1 MQEREQEE
9 KTVAAGLMEQRTS
22 ADAFCS
28 VLEYRASNSG
38 RSSRE
43 EKNDRRKQR
52 FAKLMKR
59 SEKSNESPGDKP
71 DTLDALPIGR
81 NHSQKFASYVDE
93 CSGRQVHYTKDGFL
107 R

>member
-1 MQEREQEE
+1 MHSAAFWNTEHLIPVE
-9 KTVAAGLMEQRTS
+9 AAGKR
-22 ADAFCS
+22 
-28 VLEYRASNSG
+28 
-38 RSSRE
+38 
-43 EKNDRRKQR
+43 KNGRRKQR

-71 DTLDALPIGR
+71 DTLDALPIGC

-93 CSGRQVHYTKDGFL
+93 CSGRQVHYTKDGLL

>member
-43 EKNDRRKQR
+43 EKKWSKETTIRK
-52 FAKLMKR
+52 
-59 SEKSNESPGDKP
+59 
-71 DTLDALPIGR
+71 T
-81 NHSQKFASYVDE
+81 DE
-93 CSGRQVHYTKDGFL
+93 TERKK
-107 R
+107 